1 MTWTGRVWTAWL
13 LPFVVLLLGVPG
25 CGDAESFAAPELEG
39 PLPQMAPDIAR
50 VPVKI
55 GSGATLGGLLAGTGF
70 GAGAVRDAAR
80 EHYDLARIRPDR
92 ELSFTWQDGVSEP
105 IALSYT
111 LDEDQTLWVTRS
123 EGSLQARVDTV
134 TYESSLDTRHLDL
147 SSSLWQAGIAAG
159 LRPIDL
165 VRLAQIFEYELDF
178 NTELRAGARFDLVA
192 EVLTAPGRSPKL
204 GAIEAVRLVNGDREI
219 VAVRQAKGEEE
230 TWYHPDGTGMRRP
243 FLRSPLEFS
252 RVTSSFNPKRFHP
265 VLKTRRPHNGT
276 DFGAPTGTPVRAVAS
291 GRVTFAGRNGGHGN
305 FVKLNHDGPYETS
318 YSHLSRI
325 KVKNGQQVRQG
336 QIIGLVGSTG
346 MSTGPHLHYQMWKN
360 GKYVDAMKV
369 PLPRSTPLDRALMAE
384 FQTSVERFVPMLDD
398 DSAP

>member
-1 MTWTGRVWTAWL
+1 M
-13 LPFVVLLLGVPG
+13 
-25 CGDAESFAAPELEG
+25 DADVAV
-39 PLPQMAPDIAR
+39 
-50 VPVKI
+50 VPVNI

-70 GAGAVRDAAR
+70 GASAVRDVAK

-92 ELSFTWQDGVSEP
+92 ELSFTWRDGVAEP

-111 LDEDQTLWVTRS
+111 LDEDQTLWVTRKADGL
-123 EGSLQARVDTV
+123 EAHVDTV
-134 TYESSLDTRHLDL
+134 TYDSALDTRHLDL
-147 SSSLWQAGIAAG
+147 TSSLWQAGIAAG
-159 LRPIDL
+159 LRPVDL

-204 GAIEAVRLVNGDREI
+204 GAIEAVRLINGEQQI
-219 VAVRQAKGEEE
+219 VAVRQVKGEDE

-291 GRVTFAGRNGGHGN
+291 GKVTYAGRNGGHGN

-325 KVKNGQQVRQG
+325 KVKNGQQVR
-336 QIIGLVGSTG
+336 
-346 MSTGPHLHYQMWKN
+346 P
-360 GKYVDAMKV
+360 A
-369 PLPRSTPLDRALMAE
+369 R
-384 FQTSVERFVPMLDD
+384 
-398 DSAP
+398 